1 MNFGGIS
8 CIPCSLMKLNKY
20 HYHDKYN
27 NFSTVHL
34 QECEGIDISLGEC
47 Q

>member
-1 MNFGGIS
+1 
-8 CIPCSLMKLNKY
+8 MKLNKY

-34 QECEGIDISLGEC
+34 QECEGIDIYLIRRVPVTLPRDG
-47 Q
+47 